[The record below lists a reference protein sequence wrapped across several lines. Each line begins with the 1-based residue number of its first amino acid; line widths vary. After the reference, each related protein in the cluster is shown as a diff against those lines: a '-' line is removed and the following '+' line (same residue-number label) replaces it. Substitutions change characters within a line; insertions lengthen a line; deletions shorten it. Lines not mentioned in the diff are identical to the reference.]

1 MCLNVIEQV
10 GEQIL
15 KTVTNGS
22 KKRAMTNQQAVSSEL
37 AKYKLLVES
46 IEDYAI
52 FLLDPDG
59 YIQTWNKG
67 AEIAKG
73 YAADEII
80 GKHFSTFYVEHDI
93 KAKKPER
100 ELELAK
106 RYGRVEDEDW
116 RVRKDGSHFWANVVI
131 TALFNDDRTLVGF
144 AKVTRN
150 VTDRKRYED
159 EIRRTN
165 TVLKQQQ
172 RVLEALNT
180 SKDEFVSLASHQLR
194 TPATIIKQLLGVLL
208 QGYVGELTPEHY
220 KVVQKAY
227 ASNERQLCIVNSLLK
242 VAQLDAGKVVLNKTE
257 TDVPR
262 FISSIVEEQ
271 TKVASEREQSLHL
284 EIKDSAHIDASID
297 QENARMAIENIIDN
311 ASKYTPIGGSIEI
324 TVDTYKEALR
334 IAIQDTGVG
343 IAQKDMDKLFRRFS
357 RIQSELPHSGSGS
370 GLGLYWANKIIE
382 LHDGTIEVKSEVG
395 QGSTFMILMPITGEA
410 SDAQDTSS
418 RR

>member
-1 MCLNVIEQV
+1 MKAA
-10 GEQIL
+10 
-15 KTVTNGS
+15 KTGTD
-22 KKRAMTNQQAVSSEL
+22 KRAQTNQQQTASSEL
-37 AKYKLLVES
+37 FKYKLLVDS
-46 IEDYAI
+46 VEDYAI
-52 FLLDPDG
+52 FLLDPEG

-67 AEIAKG
+67 AELTKG
-73 YAADEII
+73 YTADEII
-80 GKHFSTFYVEHDI
+80 GKHFSKFYVEQDI

-116 RVRKDGSHFWANVVI
+116 RVKKDGSHFWANVVI
-131 TALFNDDRTLVGF
+131 TALFDNEKQLVGF

-165 TVLKQQQ
+165 IVLKQQQ
-172 RVLEALNT
+172 HVLEALNI

-227 ASNERQLCIVNSLLK
+227 ASNERQLTIVNSLLK
-242 VAQLDAGKVVLNKTE
+242 VAQLDAGKVVLKKTL
-257 TDVPR
+257 TDIPR
-262 FISSIVEEQ
+262 FISSITEEQ
-271 TKVASEREQSLHL
+271 SKIAREREQSFHV
-284 EIKDSAHIDASID
+284 EIKDSAHVETLLD
-297 QENARMAIENIIDN
+297 QENVRMAIENILDN
-311 ASKYTPIGGSIEI
+311 ASKYTPIGGSLHIV
-324 TVDTYKEALR
+324 VDTYRDHLR
-334 IAIQDTGVG
+334 IAIRDTGVG
-343 IAQKDMDKLFRRFS
+343 IAHNDMDKLFRRFS
-357 RIQSELPHSGSGS
+357 RITSELPHSTSGS

-382 LHDGTIEVKSEVG
+382 LHDGSIEVQSEVG
-395 QGSTFMILMPITGEA
+395 QGSTFTIVLPLTGDTP
-410 SDAQDTSS
+410 DAQDTSS